1 MTGLTAVTGAAIEPA
16 LSASPWCAICTANNA
31 LTLSRVPCPQALS
44 LPRDVDEY
52 RRYARPFCAAIAEVW
67 PSIEDR
73 NIDEVYIDIRV
84 AKRLAKEWS
93 T

>member
-1 MTGLTAVTGAAIEPA
+1 M
-16 LSASPWCAICTANNA
+16 
-31 LTLSRVPCPQALS
+31 TLSRAPCPQALS

-52 RRYARPFCAAIAEVW
+52 RRYAHPFKAAIAEVW

-73 NIDEVYIDIRV
+73 NIDEVYIDIRA